1 MHPKV
6 SIITVCYNAETLIE
20 RTIQSVIN
28 QTYPHIEYII
38 VDGNSTDNTLQ
49 TINELIS
56 GNPVGV
62 RHTERL
68 QIQIISEP
76 DTGIYDAMNKGLALA
91 TGDYVW
97 FMNAGD
103 EIYEPT
109 TVEKMM
115 PCFEKNADV
124 VYGDTVE
131 VDESRHILGL
141 RKKRPPRTFTWKTF
155 RKGMMVCHQSILV
168 SRKIAEPYDLQYKI
182 SADIDWVIRAM
193 KRAQVV
199 CHSQQILSRYLVGG
213 FSQQREKASW
223 KERFAIMKKHYGLLQ
238 TLVFH
243 AFIGFRYI
251 FK

>member
-76 DTGIYDAMNKGLALA
+76 DTGIYDAMNKGLTLA

-109 TVEKMM
+109 TLEKLI

-124 VYGDTVE
+124 VYGDTVM
-131 VDESRHILGL
+131 VDESRNILGF
-141 RKKRPPRTFTWKTF
+141 RKKRPPKNFTWKTF

-168 SRKIAEPYDLQYKI
+168 SRKIAPKYDLQYKI
-182 SADIDWVIRAM
+182 AADIDWVIQLM
-193 KRAQVV
+193 KRAQIV
-199 CHSQQILSRYLVGG
+199 CNSNEILSRFLIDG
-213 FSQQREKASW
+213 FSKQREKSAW
-223 KERFAIMKKHYGLLQ
+223 KERFTIMKKHYGLLQ

-243 AFIGFRYI
+243 AFIGIRYI